1 MAQHDDRVAEAQTR
15 RAKERA
21 KTRNVQI
28 DSSIRKILSDSEGR
42 RFLWWLLEI
51 GRVNSQ
57 PFTTNAITT
66 AFNCGELNV
75 GNQVLA
81 RIVEVD
87 PASYVRMQMEQI
99 DDHREL
105 GDTDGSAAAS
115 SYPGA
120 YDAPGSGPDT
130 SSD

>member
-51 GRVNSQ
+51 GRVNAQ